1 MDLPEMSWSRATRL
15 ERSGSSPYQ
24 KIHSSLLECSDR
36 VEFGSVTAGGADE
49 DAGGIIGRCCCCCCW
64 KPPPMAAACIGS
76 MPKRLPPP
84 GTGGGGGRGACTL
97 RHTHNMSAA
106 RHLEKEDRT
115 GSSRGSDDDAYEA
128 FSVYSSLRHLMPHKS
143 VCNMEMTR

>member
-1 MDLPEMSWSRATRL
+1 M

-36 VEFGSVTAGGADE
+36 VEFGSVAAGGADD
-49 DAGGIIGRCCCCCCW
+49 DAGGIMGRCCCCCW

-97 RHTHNMSAA
+97 RHTHSMSAA
-106 RHLEKEDRT
+106 RHLENEDNT
-115 GSSRGSDDDAYEA
+115 GSSSGSDDDAYEA

-143 VCNMEMTR
+143 VWKMGISN